1 MTVSASPRGAAG
13 PGAAAAAVPDDEN
26 VRVVVRVR
34 PMNDTEKNQDYRNIV
49 HVDTINGSIQVHS
62 VPVTGSISL

>member
-1 MTVSASPRGAAG
+1 MGVGG
-13 PGAAAAAVPDDEN
+13 EGGDEN

-49 HVDTINGSIQVHS
+49 QVDNINGSIQVKARSNNKTVKKQLLNFLH
-62 VPVTGSISL
+62 LL

>member
-1 MTVSASPRGAAG
+1 MKSGPEVAG
-13 PGAAAAAVPDDEN
+13 VMGVGGEGGDEN

-49 HVDTINGSIQVHS
+49 QVDNINGSIQVKA
-62 VPVTGSISL
+62 GSNNKIVKVILC

>member
-1 MTVSASPRGAAG
+1 MKSSPQEGG
-13 PGAAAAAVPDDEN
+13 VMGVGGEGGDEN

-49 HVDTINGSIQVHS
+49 QVDNINGSIQVIKMFKS
-62 VPVTGSISL
+62 

>member
-1 MTVSASPRGAAG
+1 MGVGG
-13 PGAAAAAVPDDEN
+13 EGGDEN

-49 HVDTINGSIQVHS
+49 QVDNINGSIQVS
-62 VPVTGSISL
+62 KTFKS